1 MALWERNNVVKPDG
15 NADYY
20 FSYSGNES
28 YYSEG
33 VDHFFGGPNIE
44 EEPLSLTVERERYM
58 TFAYAAESRS
68 RALGQT
74 VNGRFNDWDLELPT
88 SQGGM
93 GYDEQ
98 HYAHSREFR
107 SNIMAE
113 SIYWSRVAE
122 ACDFDNR

>member
-1 MALWERNNVVKPDG
+1 MAFGERNNVVKPDG

-74 VNGRFNDWDLELPT
+74 ENLRFRGWNLEKPVSL
-88 SQGGM
+88 GGM
-93 GYDEQ
+93 GYSRH
-98 HYAHSREFR
+98 HYSHSREYR
-107 SNIMAE
+107 SNIVE
-113 SIYWSRVAE
+113 EWIYWQKVKE
-122 ACDFDNR
+122 TCEF